1 LSLCLLNVGL
11 LYVGSEKESKDQNS
25 TAKKSN
31 NQRRTE
37 SQLEALLRSA
47 AEAGHHRSLTGVN
60 NCESNRLASEDEDSA
75 ATKYQIEFRRLVL
88 ATLLRS
94 VEVTRPSESEEWP
107 ARMDRRTA
115 ACLYDGGGEYKLS
128 TPVDDQLRRAI
139 DEDVQS
145 EGGHRAVVLQGA
157 EGSGRT
163 TALRRFV
170 QLVTECCPEL
180 PLPLVVA
187 RRTSWPGRT
196 SVDLLCDVVDQLSS
210 VINTVDTPADDD
222 DDDGVPPHI
231 RRQHT
236 DLDSLVKTYSYL
248 LRAFSESSI
257 GRLVIAVDGLEHVR
271 RGGTVSGG
279 NISWLAVPL
288 PVRVHV
294 ICTYL
299 TGHEPDTSSLAAAAV
314 DTSTVRTIDLEGLS
328 ETAVNQVVADAF
340 RRRRR
345 RSPVDG
351 RLSVI
356 MQLTGTKPQAAY
368 VALFAEE
375 FAARAATMT
384 ATSEQQEKLV
394 KQLKNIEK
402 IAKQRFKRVE
412 RHYGKLVVC
421 TAFI

>member
-25 TAKKSN
+25 TAKKSS

-37 SQLEALLRSA
+37 SQREALLRSA
-47 AEAGHHRSLTGVN
+47 AEAGYHRSLTGVN
-60 NCESNRLASEDEDSA
+60 DRESNRLASEDEDSA

-94 VEVTRPSESEEWP
+94 VEVTRPSESEELP

-180 PLPLVVA
+180 PPPLVVA
-187 RRTSWPGRT
+187 RRVSWPGRT
-196 SVDLLCDVVDQLSS
+196 SVDLLCDVVDQLGS
-210 VINTVDTPADDD
+210 VINTVGKPADDD
-222 DDDGVPPHI
+222 HNGVPPHI

-248 LRAFSESSI
+248 LRAFSESSL

-271 RGGTVSGG
+271 RGDTVSGG

-294 ICTYL
+294 ISTYL

-314 DTSTVRTIDLEGLS
+314 NTSTVRTIDLEGLS

-368 VALFAEE
+368 VPLFAEE